1 MDDFF
6 EVSPLKKN
14 GNIKIL
20 SAIWKLIRGKH
31 YPGNQKNL
39 EETLAKTVA
48 HAEFEAYKTDK
59 IKAIYVGRFLYGRTL
74 VRQSK
79 NAVLRK
85 FLEVAHPRYL
95 GKLLSDGVRV
105 NSNKIKATTVAW
117 NNTFLHIPDFSI
129 FDKTNHLMPL
139 AIVIAGIILLF
150 ILIAHFKLNA
160 FIAFIIVALLVGVA
174 EGMDFLT
181 AIKSIQNGIGNTLG
195 YLILILGLGAM
206 LGKLVADSGAAQRI
220 TMQLVQKFGKKN
232 IQWAVVLT
240 GFIVGIPMFYT
251 VGFVILVPLVFTV
264 AAATGLNLIYVGL
277 PMLASL
283 SVTHGYLPPHPA
295 PTGIAIMFDADIG
308 KTLLYGII
316 IAIPAIIVAGPLF
329 SRTIKNVNATPLK
342 EFMNPKVLTDE
353 EMPGTLNSILTA
365 LLPVILIGL
374 ASIVALVLPEENI
387 LRKTTDVLGDPV
399 VAMLISVLV
408 AIYTL
413 GLARGKKMKEV
424 MDSVASAVSGITM
437 VLLIIAGAGA
447 LKEVL
452 IDSGV
457 SEYIGD
463 MLKGSTISP
472 LVLAWLIATVIRVCV
487 GSATVAGLTAAG
499 IALPLIQ
506 GAGVNAELMVLAIGS
521 GSLMLSH
528 VNDGGFW
535 LYKEYFN
542 LSIKDTLRTWTV
554 METTVG
560 VMGLVGVL
568 VLEQFVG

>member
-1 MDDFF
+1 
-6 EVSPLKKN
+6 
-14 GNIKIL
+14 
-20 SAIWKLIRGKH
+20 
-31 YPGNQKNL
+31 
-39 EETLAKTVA
+39 
-48 HAEFEAYKTDK
+48 
-59 IKAIYVGRFLYGRTL
+59 
-74 VRQSK
+74 
-79 NAVLRK
+79 
-85 FLEVAHPRYL
+85 
-95 GKLLSDGVRV
+95 
-105 NSNKIKATTVAW
+105 
-117 NNTFLHIPDFSI
+117 
-129 FDKTNHLMPL
+129 MPL
-139 AIVIAGIILLF
+139 VIVIAGILLLF
-150 ILIAHFKLNA
+150 LLIARFKLNA
-160 FIAFIIVALLVGVA
+160 FIAFVIVSLLVGLA
-174 EGMDFLT
+174 EGMHLEDVVD
-181 AIKSIQNGIGNTLG
+181 AIQNGIGNTLG

-220 TMQLVQKFGKKN
+220 TTQLVTKFGKKN

-264 AAATGLNLIYVGL
+264 AASTGLPLLYVGL

-295 PTGIAIMFDADIG
+295 PTGIAVMFNADIG

-329 SRTIKNVNATPLK
+329 ARTLKNIKATPLK
-342 EFMNPKVLTDE
+342 EFMNPRILTDE
-353 EMPGTLNSILTA
+353 EMPSTTTSIFTA
-365 LLPVILIGL
+365 LLPVVLIGL
-374 ASIVALVLPEENI
+374 ASIISLLLPEEHI
-387 LRKTTDVLGDPV
+387 IRKTTDALGNPV
-399 VAMLISVLV
+399 IAMLISVLV

-413 GLARGKKMKEV
+413 GLARGRKMKEV
-424 MDSVASAVSGITM
+424 MESVTSSVAGITM
-437 VLLIIAGAGA
+437 VLLIIAGAGG

-457 SEYIGD
+457 SEYIGE

-472 LVLAWLIATVIRVCV
+472 LVLAWLIATVIRICV

-499 IALPLIQ
+499 IALPLI
-506 GAGVNAELMVLAIGS
+506 GDSGVSAELMVLAIGS

-560 VMGLVGVL
+560 VMGLIGVL
-568 VLEQFVG
+568 ILNTFI